1 MQGKGVH
8 VFCKSCGKKYELTEY
23 GFMKATRGNTEFE
36 HIPDWFEWQRNCVRK
51 EIEAGEYL
59 LNVPVDIYVLADTKY
74 LYRVGEGELTHN
86 EQGFHLTGCEGKI
99 DYKQKASSSY
109 CLNADYFW
117 YEIGDV
123 IGIGDSKRLYYCFP
137 KDAGDIVTKAR
148 LATEEMYKI
157 AASERKAAKR
167 G

>member
-1 MQGKGVH
+1 
-8 VFCKSCGKKYELTEY
+8 
-23 GFMKATRGNTEFE
+23 MKATRGNTEFE

-51 EIEAGEYL
+51 EIEAGDYL
-59 LNVPVDIYVLADTKY
+59 LNVPVDIYVLADTKC

-86 EQGFHLTGCEGKI
+86 EQGFHLTGCDGKI

-109 CLNADYFW
+109 RLNADYFW

-123 IGIGDSKRLYYCFP
+123 IGIGDSKMLYYCFP
-137 KDAGDIVTKAR
+137 KDAGDIVTKTR

-157 AASERKAAKR
+157 AATERKSAKK